1 MQYDIRL
8 TMHYDYDYPVG
19 GGRHHVRVLP
29 LNLAGV
35 QRVVAASLAVDAGA
49 GGTLRLHRFLR
60 QPRHLDRRAQA
71 A

>member
-1 MQYDIRL
+1 MLYDIRL
-8 TMHYDYDYPVG
+8 DLHYDYDGPVG
-19 GGRHHVRVLP
+19 GGRHLIRVLP

-49 GGTLRLHRFLR
+49 RRALRLHRLLR
-60 QPRHLDRRAQA
+60 QPRHLDRRPQA

>member
-19 GGRHHVRVLP
+19 GGRHQIRMLP

-49 GGTLRLHRFLR
+49 RRALRLHRFLR
-60 QPRHLDRRAQA
+60 QPRHLDRRQEA